1 MNNNAHLLITYQR
14 LNSFLE
20 NNQLVQANAL
30 VQKLEGMLQDIFKQ
44 TRFLPQIPPIEQ
56 HPLWPAFRCC
66 LRIRSKILGGET
78 KQAFQEAIELGGM
91 LTKDEKQ

>member
-1 MNNNAHLLITYQR
+1 MENARLLITYQR

-30 VQKLEGMLQDIFKQ
+30 VQKLEGMIQDAFKKE
-44 TRFLPQIPPIEQ
+44 TPKAIEQ

-66 LRIRSKILGGET
+66 LRIKSKILGGET
-78 KQAFQEAIELGGM
+78 KQAFQEAIELGG
-91 LTKDEKQ
+91 LLK